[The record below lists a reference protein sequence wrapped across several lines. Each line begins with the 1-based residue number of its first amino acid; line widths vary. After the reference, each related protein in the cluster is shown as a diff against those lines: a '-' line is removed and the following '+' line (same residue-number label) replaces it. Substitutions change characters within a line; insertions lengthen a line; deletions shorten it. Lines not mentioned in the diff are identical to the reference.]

1 MSLHFVAFLRRY
13 KRALNISRRSVFLGL
28 VFFVIL
34 SRRERM
40 TENCSS
46 LRSDVY
52 LVMEQLD
59 YNILLRNISILGE
72 WAKNIRQVLSA
83 KIVRKNAV
91 IITCLI
97 TPTSPLAGMI
107 VISFQCNIHLTIMWM
122 DIISSIQSTKAS
134 SIDISYMLIIYILH
148 SPIQRVVEG

>member
-72 WAKNIRQVLSA
+72 WAKDIRQVLKDSVYRRLINSFSCNTLYSPWEFTSS
-83 KIVRKNAV
+83 KEWHLSGKSTYLFFQMERSFIVHIKSHVSIRKSNRFW
-91 IITCLI
+91 
-97 TPTSPLAGMI
+97 SWR
-107 VISFQCNIHLTIMWM
+107 FWH
-122 DIISSIQSTKAS
+122 
-134 SIDISYMLIIYILH
+134 
-148 SPIQRVVEG
+148 

>member
-28 VFFVIL
+28 VCFVIL

-72 WAKNIRQVLSA
+72 WAKDIRQVLRKLLISTNLYLVESLFEIF
-83 KIVRKNAV
+83 IVLVR
-91 IITCLI
+91 CL
-97 TPTSPLAGMI
+97 PLRVCQHWAMRIG
-107 VISFQCNIHLTIMWM
+107 
-122 DIISSIQSTKAS
+122 ISSCTLRFRFLVVICWWGQ
-134 SIDISYMLIIYILH
+134 MLLH
-148 SPIQRVVEG
+148 LWDFR